1 MKLYLAEKIIRDCGG
16 IAKTSVLNAGGIENY
31 EISRLCAGGYIR
43 RIRHGYY
50 SLSEMSD
57 EAILS
62 AVLPEGIV
70 CMQSALYHYGYG
82 SRPDIWNVAL
92 PRSVSRSKLSME
104 CISFRP
110 YFIRGELIDLGRT
123 TDSFGNSFLDIY
135 NRERTVCDLFRYRRR
150 ITDDAFAEALNAYAR
165 DINKDVRR
173 LFEYSEI
180 MNLTDKIKEV
190 MNVLLSEHY
199 STDIEI

>member
-1 MKLYLAEKIIRDCGG
+1 MKPYLAEKIIRDCGG
-16 IAKTSVLNAGGIENY
+16 IARTSVLNAGGIENY

-43 RIRHGYY
+43 RVRHRYY
-50 SLSEMSD
+50 SLSEMPD

-110 YFIRGELIDLGRT
+110 YFIRGELLDLGRT
-123 TDSFGNSFLDIY
+123 RDSFGKTVLDIY
-135 NRERTVCDLFRYRRR
+135 NRERTVCDLFRYRNR
-150 ITDDAFAEALNAYAR
+150 IDDGAFAAALNAYAR
-165 DINKDVRR
+165 DDNKDVHR
-173 LFEYSEI
+173 LFEYSEA
-180 MNLTDKIKEV
+180 MRLTDKVKDV
-190 MNVLLSEHY
+190 MNVLLSEHCAA
-199 STDIEI
+199 DIEI